1 MNIKGKLESIL
12 AQRAMSDIDAD
23 LPGPKYE
30 VVPHVIPIE
39 ITVNQS
45 GICTYQTII
54 PMAELPHGFLLERIN
69 TRQNT
74 ELLRIRQGTKMYYSA
89 PGWLHYVH
97 HDVALCP
104 ALFMENSDWH
114 IDVMFSWYLQTDV
127 KQLQIAL
134 IGQRVI
140 KL

>member
-1 MNIKGKLESIL
+1 MSKDLHYKL
-12 AQRAMSDIDAD
+12 AQRAMSDIDAG
-23 LPGPKYE
+23 LPGAKYE
-30 VVPHVIPIE
+30 IVPHVIPVE

-45 GICTYQTII
+45 GISSYQAII
-54 PMAELPHGFLLERIN
+54 PMDEVAKEGFLLERIN
-69 TRQNT
+69 TRCNT
-74 ELLRIRQGTKMYYSA
+74 QHLRIRQGTKIYYSA